1 MSLISHY
8 ARGFD
13 INEIKAILDLDDDK
27 MESGLNHIFSVLN
40 VQRKDVA
47 GDQIATTIAFLNQCI
62 ALDTQ

>member
-1 MSLISHY
+1 MII
-8 ARGFD
+8 D
-13 INEIKAILDLDDDK
+13 EIKAILDLDDDK